1 MNLSLNFN
9 SSAYYKRDK
18 RGKEIKVEEDLASAR
33 IRLAD
38 GSYGTFRNG
47 KRIDKAD
54 ADSSK
59 FVVPT
64 SVATIVV
71 EPKDDRKDNRV
82 EKRFDVNAPSLKL

>member
-1 MNLSLNFN
+1 MSLALNFN
-9 SSAYYKRDK
+9 SSAYKRDK

-54 ADSSK
+54 AGDSK

-64 SVATIVV
+64 AVATLVV
-71 EPKDDRKDNRV
+71 QPEGEKENRV
-82 EKRFDVNAPSLKL
+82 EKRIDVNAPGMKL